1 MRERRIEVKKSKIF
15 GALIGSLFFVSISIW
30 ILSASENAENAFF
43 RSVFAKIIAYSGL
56 VFFGLVGIIALIQL
70 FSKKSALIINEKGI
84 TDNTTMVSLGFI
96 PWAEIQQ
103 IQTTNAMNQ
112 RFLMIILKDPKRI
125 IARSKNPWQK
135 MFNKLNYRL
144 YGSPVGISINNL
156 KISAEEL
163 KQELKAWSE
172 MNSSEKS

>member
-30 ILSASENAENAFF
+30 ILSASENAENEFF
-43 RSVFAKIIAYSGL
+43 RSVFAEIIAYSGL
-56 VFFGLVGIIALIQL
+56 MFFGLVGIIALIQL

-172 MNSSEKS
+172 MNSSEKL

>member
-1 MRERRIEVKKSKIF
+1 MRERRIEVKKSKIWR
-15 GALIGSLFFVSISIW
+15 ALIGSLFFVSISIW
-30 ILSASENAENAFF
+30 ILSAPENAFF